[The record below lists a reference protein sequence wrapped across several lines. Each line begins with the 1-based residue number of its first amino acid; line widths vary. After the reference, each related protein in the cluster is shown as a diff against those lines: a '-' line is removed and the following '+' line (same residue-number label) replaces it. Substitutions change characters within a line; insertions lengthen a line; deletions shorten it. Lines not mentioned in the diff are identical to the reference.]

1 MNLAKLLSGCVKAI
15 GRDDTWAENFDL
27 SRKGLKLSFIALV
40 LSLPCYFVGATTVE
54 LARANLLQDSTAV
67 SVPAAPFIVVTVLYV
82 LTFVV
87 VAYLLTMVF
96 DRQDRFRSWVIV
108 RHWTAFFLAL
118 IGAALFGLV
127 LAGVLPFPIAAYTVL
142 GLYLGQ
148 LFIDMRLAQKIVGFE
163 WGGAMF
169 TGCLITALGMLILL
183 TGAAQFSGT

>member
-1 MNLAKLLSGCVKAI
+1 MNLAKLLTGCVKAI
-15 GRDDTWAENFDL
+15 GRDGDWENYFDL
-27 SRKGLKLSFIALV
+27 SRKGLKTSFIALA

-54 LARANLLQDSTAV
+54 LARAKLLQDDAAV
-67 SVPAAPFIVVTVLYV
+67 SVPAAPFILITVLYV

-96 DRQDRFRSWVIV
+96 DRQDRFRPWVIV
-108 RHWTAFFLAL
+108 RHWSAFFLAL

-127 LAGVLPFPIAAYTVL
+127 LAGILPFPIAAYATL
-142 GLYLGQ
+142 GLYLVQ
-148 LFIDMRLAQKIVGFE
+148 LVIDMRLARKIVGFE